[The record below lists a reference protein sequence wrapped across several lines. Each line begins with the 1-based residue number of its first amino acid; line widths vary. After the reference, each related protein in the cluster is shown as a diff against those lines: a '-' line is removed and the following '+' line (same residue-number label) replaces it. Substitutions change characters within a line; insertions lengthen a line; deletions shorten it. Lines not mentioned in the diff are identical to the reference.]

1 MNRQQ
6 RRHPGGRPSD
16 SRRVRVVPVR
26 RSVLD
31 HRTLARVLLA
41 ILAQD
46 VTTDVAAND
55 SATPKQTTTPIENSK
70 PQIPVE
76 GEK

>member
-6 RRHPGGRPSD
+6 RRHPGGRPSA

-26 RSVLD
+26 RSALD
-31 HRTLARVLLA
+31 HRALARVLLA

-46 VTTDVAAND
+46 VTVDVAVGD
-55 SATPKQTTTPIENSK
+55 SAAATQTTASIENPK